1 MCRNRAATRV
11 NLLKR
16 WERRQDKNTAICG
29 SFAISRKPQQPIAL
43 PSHGRGRWF
52 EPSEFKNHDIYQ
64 MLAYCTATRV
74 QRGLLIYPV
83 HAAVVQDLVV
93 IRNTGTVIRPA
104 TVGLSKESIEELNQ
118 ERETFAQTVLNGLHA
133 QTA

>member
-1 MCRNRAATRV
+1 MQTVELSSKQSYC
-11 NLLKR
+11 LH
-16 WERRQDKNTAICG
+16 TAEVAG
-29 SFAISRKPQQPIAL
+29 
-43 PSHGRGRWF
+43 F
-52 EPSEFKNHDIYQ
+52 EPSEFNNHDIYQ

-118 ERETFAQTVLNGLHA
+118 ERETFAQTVFDGLHA

>member
-16 WERRQDKNTAICG
+16 WERRQDKKYGYLQEFCNLQKA
-29 SFAISRKPQQPIAL
+29 QHPIAL
-43 PSHGRGRWF
+43 PSHGRGRCF

-118 ERETFAQTVLNGLHA
+118 ERETFAQTVFDGLHA
-133 QTA
+133 HSA